1 MSGTVRRVGI
11 RLGLEGARE
20 VERGLRDVGESGS
33 RSLAQILRSSEA
45 ASAALRLLGPVL
57 GGLSVGALAAFTLNA
72 VRAVGGLGEL
82 AQQAGVSTDALQV
95 LTFAAVGAG
104 ASAEEVQRGL
114 AALTRQ
120 ISDAAAGETAAA
132 ERFARLGIRFRDA
145 AGNARNTEAV
155 LADLADV
162 IAGFSSPADQAAAA
176 TALLGDRLGQRLIP
190 LLAQGRDG
198 LEQVAERARRFGAV
212 ADAELIARADAAGD
226 AIDELSTAF
235 TRLAQN
241 LAASVA
247 PVLANVVQGFN
258 RLVFGATAVERSL
271 EIGRRVVTLGQQ
283 IAAAEEQLTR
293 PLPGGTAGPLRA
305 RLERLRTEQAALI
318 AESERLAREYEERQA
333 RLAAGGGTFGERA
346 TGGAGEAAARRA
358 RAERDIAA
366 LQAVFDRRLAVEQ
379 GYQQQLARIRE
390 GAEAGAIDVAQRA
403 TLEAQALRA
412 RDDAL
417 RQLETRTGAGAGTGS
432 RSEVL
437 AARERLL
444 NELLRERTRLLEQN
458 ETPEEAYAARLE
470 RLGRVVEAFDGT
482 ELALP
487 RPVIEREALAAIQEY
502 EQALSRLE
510 QTNDSVADA
519 ARELEGAFTSAFESA
534 VLAAKDLQDVAR
546 ALLQDLARLF
556 LRQAFA
562 GSGIGGVFNL
572 LAKSIFSA
580 DGNVFDRGRVLPFAR
595 GGVLDGPIAFPLAG
609 GLTGIAGEAGPEA
622 IVPLARDRQ
631 GRLGIRAEGS
641 GGAVVVNQTINLNVS
656 GGSGGGDPAEQQR
669 MAREIGRLARAGVL
683 EALREQQRP
692 GGLLR
697 PGLAAL

>member
-20 VERGLRDVGESGS
+20 VERGLRDVGESGG

-72 VRAVGGLGEL
+72 VRTVGGLGEL

-132 ERFARLGIRFRDA
+132 ERFERLGIRFRDA

-235 TRLAQN
+235 TRLSQN

-247 PVLANVVQGFN
+247 PVLSQVVQGFN

-271 EIGRRVVTLGQQ
+271 EIGRRVVALGQQ

-293 PLPGGTAGPLRA
+293 PLPGGTAGPIRA
-305 RLERLRTEQAALI
+305 RLERLRTEQVALI
-318 AESERLAREYEERQA
+318 AESERLARDFEERQA
-333 RLAAGGGTFGERA
+333 RLAAGGGTFGERGVA
-346 TGGAGEAAARRA
+346 GAGEAAARRA

-390 GAEAGAIDVAQRA
+390 GAEAGAIDAAQRV

-417 RQLETRTGAGAGTGS
+417 RQQETRAGAGAGTGG

-444 NELLRERTRLLEQN
+444 NDLLRERTRLLEQN

-482 ELALP
+482 DLALP
-487 RPVIEREALAAIQEY
+487 RPVIEREALAAIAEY

-510 QTNDSVADA
+510 QTNDRVADA

-631 GRLGIRAEGS
+631 GRLGIRAEGG
-641 GGAVVVNQTINLNVS
+641 GGAVVVNQTINLSVS
-656 GGSGGGDPAEQQR
+656 GGSGSGDPAEQQR

-697 PGLAAL
+697 PGLGAL

>member
-1 MSGTVRRVGI
+1 MSTPVRRVGI
-11 RLGLEGARE
+11 RIGLEGARE

-57 GGLSVGALAAFTLNA
+57 GGLSVGALATFTLNA

-95 LTFAAVGAG
+95 LTFAAVGTG
-104 ASAEEVQRGL
+104 VSAEEVQRGL

-132 ERFARLGIRFRDA
+132 ERFERLGIRFRDA

-155 LADLADV
+155 LGDLADV

-176 TALLGDRLGQRLIP
+176 TALFGDRLGQRLIP

-198 LEQVAERARRFGAV
+198 LEQVAGRARRFGAV

-241 LAASVA
+241 LAAAVA
-247 PVLANVVQGFN
+247 PVLADVVQGFN
-258 RLVFGATAVERSL
+258 RLMFGATGVERSL
-271 EIGRRVVTLGQQ
+271 EIGRRVVALNQQ

-305 RLERLRTEQAALI
+305 RLERLRAEQAALI
-318 AESERLAREYEERQA
+318 AESERLARDYEERQA
-333 RLAAGGGTFGERA
+333 RLAAGGGTFGERV

-379 GYQQQLARIRE
+379 NYQQQLTRIRE
-390 GAEAGAIDVAQRA
+390 GAEAGAIDAAQRA
-403 TLEAQALRA
+403 SLEAQALRA
-412 RDDAL
+412 RNDAL
-417 RQLETRTGAGAGTGS
+417 RQLETRTGASTDG
-432 RSEVL
+432 RNDVL

-470 RLGRVVEAFDGT
+470 RLSRVVEAFDGT
-482 ELALP
+482 DLALP
-487 RPVIEREALAAIQEY
+487 RPVIEREALAAIAEY

-510 QTNDSVADA
+510 QTNDRVADA
-519 ARELEGAFTSAFESA
+519 ARELEYAFTSAFESA

-572 LAKSIFSA
+572 MSKSIFSA
-580 DGNVFDRGRVLPFAR
+580 DGNLFDRGRVVPFAR

-631 GRLGIRAEGS
+631 GRLGIRSEGN

-656 GGSGGGDPAEQQR
+656 GGAGGGDPAEQQR
-669 MAREIGRLARAGVL
+669 MAREVGRLARAGVL

-697 PGLAAL
+697 PSLAAL